1 MVTPA
6 ENMEDEKLRRWSQ
19 EDDLAR
25 DILSEARV
33 QLMLKF
39 RFLDLALWRMD
50 LEPKRDA
57 LRMPLGTTGKRVYY
71 DTLRIFNRY
80 TESFDELIRDY
91 LHTVMHCVFR
101 HPYDEGYPNADAWGL
116 AADIIVE
123 SVIIEMIGG
132 RFPSEDDR
140 ARLSAISELKMLV
153 GVLVPAKLYACLRD
167 AMAAPEGTMFRGIDT
182 SKLASW
188 RTLFERDSHEAWPA
202 NADETQH
209 DNDADEDSDTQDE
222 DDSSNGDEIP
232 DEGKLDAQGEDAQ
245 GDAQGDS
252 DAQSDAHGGAAQ
264 DQDDQQSKGEQG
276 RQGADEQQG
285 RAPQGGSDAQNSANG
300 KEQEQEAGQAN
311 SGAGAS
317 QNQDMQN
324 AQRIPSG
331 RENKDNAR
339 EPDIDA
345 QALDEREREEKEW
358 EDIAK
363 QIEMNLEMFA
373 QGWGE
378 EASNLVSSLQVANRK
393 KYSYT
398 DFLRSFM
405 TINEAMKL
413 DMDEFDYIYYTY
425 GIDTYGNMPLV
436 EPLEYKDTNQIR
448 DFVIAVDTSESTRAT
463 LVKRFIEHTFDILK
477 ESENFA
483 REINVHII
491 QCDSKVQS
499 DTKISSLRQIDGIM
513 EDFHIRGFGGTD
525 FRPVFDYV
533 EVLRERGDL
542 RDMKGLIYFTDGLGR
557 FPERAPDYEC
567 AFVFMN
573 DGDVPLPPVPP
584 WSIKIVL
591 DEHAINRLKPAGVK
605 DRSAGGARGGGRV
618 AQDEAAEKAS
628 ETNNLSPQNQPK

>member
-1 MVTPA
+1 
-6 ENMEDEKLRRWSQ
+6 
-19 EDDLAR
+19 
-25 DILSEARV
+25 
-33 QLMLKF
+33 
-39 RFLDLALWRMD
+39 
-50 LEPKRDA
+50 
-57 LRMPLGTTGKRVYY
+57 MPLGTSGKRVYY

-80 TESFDELIRDY
+80 SESFDELIRDY

-101 HPYDEGYPNADAWGL
+101 HPYDKGYPNADAWGL

-132 RFPSEDDR
+132 RFPSADDR
-140 ARLSAISELKMLV
+140 ARLSAISELKMLT
-153 GVLVPAKLYACLRD
+153 GALVPAKLYACLRD
-167 AMAAPEGTMFRGIDT
+167 ALAAPEGMMFRGIDA
-182 SKLASW
+182 SKLSLW
-188 RTLFERDSHEAWPA
+188 RALFERDSHEAWPA

-209 DNDADEDSDTQDE
+209 DDDADEDSDTESE
-222 DDSSNGDEIP
+222 DSNNTGDEIP
-232 DEGKLDAQGEDAQ
+232 DEGKLDVD
-245 GDAQGDS
+245 
-252 DAQSDAHGGAAQ
+252 
-264 DQDDQQSKGEQG
+264 
-276 RQGADEQQG
+276 
-285 RAPQGGSDAQNSANG
+285 GSDAQGNSTDAENENNDS
-300 KEQEQEAGQAN
+300 KNNSLNDSTPQNESNAQQRQSRDSEDSEQN
-311 SGAGAS
+311 SSGAGAQGVS
-317 QNQDMQN
+317 ENSTQEEQTCNAENNEKDEESEQQQGGGVQANDGGSRNSGNNKN
-324 AQRIPSG
+324 AQNP
-331 RENKDNAR
+331 
-339 EPDIDA
+339 PDIDR
-345 QALDEREREEKEW
+345 QAADEREREEKEW

-405 TINEAMKL
+405 TMNEAMKL

-499 DTKISSLRQIDGIM
+499 DTKITSMKQIDAIM
-513 EDFHIRGFGGTD
+513 EDFRIRGFGGTD

-533 EVLRERGDL
+533 EVLRERGEL

-573 DGDVPLPPVPP
+573 DGDVKLPAVPP
-584 WSIKIVL
+584 WSIKIVM
-591 DEHAINRLKPAGVK
+591 DEHAINRLKPGINSTRK
-605 DRSAGGARGGGRV
+605 
-618 AQDEAAEKAS
+618 AQS
-628 ETNNLSPQNQPK
+628 